1 MPIATGVSD
10 HFDGKN
16 QYSWFSIALKTA
28 TIHSFIHGNKT
39 NESPSSST
47 NKSLLTTGNIVNVP
61 TMSIE
66 KLRSVR
72 RIMNEFIQ
80 NDLNR
85 GADLITEING
95 KQNTQIDHI
104 AVQPQHG
111 TYRKSHAVVLRPKKC
126 AVIVERKK
134 TERYT

>member
-1 MPIATGVSD
+1 
-10 HFDGKN
+10 
-16 QYSWFSIALKTA
+16 
-28 TIHSFIHGNKT
+28 
-39 NESPSSST
+39 
-47 NKSLLTTGNIVNVP
+47 
-61 TMSIE
+61 MSIE

-111 TYRKSHAVVLRPKKC
+111 TYRKSHTVVLRPKKC

-134 TERYT
+134 TERHT